1 MKTPYVPHVF
11 GDGIENMLKARRGWL
26 TAGVAS
32 SITWPSSDVCVEYAG
47 DKYFLRGSELN
58 GKPSPPGITI
68 ACDGNNRDDAI
79 AKIYRF
85 TSILSWFMGGYVD
98 VSGYISGS
106 HPCLYGDPRTVYSTL
121 GIAGQKSFS
130 CNHMPIIEEE
140 NVRKALA
147 FWREGKRLEGV
158 HASYSF
164 LSYYKVIE
172 SQFDNSKKKV
182 AWIEQAIDKLTDRAA
197 KRVSELRSDNID
209 VSRHL
214 FESGRCAVAHAS
226 LDGEIV
232 DPDIPEDRRRLSE
245 DLVVMG
251 EIARAYICE
260 ELKVPDSRSLYRE
273 RNRLEPWD
281 SLLSDEILDGLTCGK
296 TPDNCDG
303 LQGQEVSIGLWPDGS
318 IDGLEKMT
326 MHVDA
331 IESGVVKVVLLNK
344 RKTILLVFFL
354 DYKNGKAHTNLEDG
368 GLIYG
373 ENPPEESDVRAY
385 ATFFYNVLANGI
397 AELRLEECE
406 PIDCEVVI
414 PVNIIPRA
422 PKEAIE
428 ETVERFRAEAGT
440 SEKA

>member
-11 GDGIENMLKARRGWL
+11 GDGIADMLKTRKGWL

-32 SITWPSSDVCVEYAG
+32 SITWPSLDVCVEYAG

-58 GKPSPPGITI
+58 GQPSPPGITI
-68 ACDGNNRDDAI
+68 ACDDNNRDKAI
-79 AKIYRF
+79 AKVYRF

-98 VSGYISGS
+98 VSGYTSGS
-106 HPCLYGDPRTVYSTL
+106 HPCLYGDPRTVYSTT
-121 GIAGQKSFS
+121 GIAGQKTFS
-130 CNHMPIIEEE
+130 CNHMPLIEEE

-147 FWREGKRLEGV
+147 FWREGKRLESV

-197 KRVSELRSDNID
+197 KRVSELRSDNAD

-232 DPDIPEDRRRLSE
+232 DPDIPEDRRRLSN
-245 DLVVMG
+245 DLVVMS
-251 EIARAYICE
+251 ELARTYIRE
-260 ELKVPDSRSLYRE
+260 ELKVPDSRSLYRN

-281 SLLSDEILDGLTCGK
+281 SLLSDETLSALKCGK
-296 TPDNCDG
+296 TPDNCDE
-303 LQGQEVSIGLWPDGS
+303 LQGQVMSIGLWPDGPV
-318 IDGLEKMT
+318 DGLEKMT

-331 IESGVVKVVLLNK
+331 IESGVVKAVLLNE

-354 DYKNGKAHTNLEDG
+354 DYKNGKVHTDLEDG
-368 GLIYG
+368 GLINA
-373 ENPPEESDVRAY
+373 ENPPEEPDVRAY

-397 AELRLEECE
+397 AELSLGELE

-422 PKEAIE
+422 PNEAIE
-428 ETVERFRAEAGT
+428 ETVERFRAVAST
-440 SEKA
+440 K

>member
-11 GDGIENMLKARRGWL
+11 GDEIENMLKARIGWL

-32 SITWPSSDVCVEYAG
+32 SIAWPSSDVCVEYAG

-58 GKPSPPGITI
+58 EKKSPPGITI
-68 ACDGNNRDDAI
+68 ACDGNNRDEAI

-106 HPCLYGDPRTVYSTL
+106 RPCLYGDPRTVYSTL
-121 GIAGQKSFS
+121 GIAGEKSFS

-147 FWREGKRLEGV
+147 FWREGKRLESV

-182 AWIEQAIDKLTDRAA
+182 AWIEQAIDKLTNRAT
-197 KRVSELRSDNID
+197 KRVSELRSDNIN

-245 DLVVMG
+245 DLVVMA
-251 EIARAYICE
+251 EIARLYIRE
-260 ELKVPDSRSLYRE
+260 ELKVPDSRSLYRD
-273 RNRLEPWD
+273 RNRLEPWN
-281 SLLSDEILDGLTCGK
+281 SLLSDETLNGLTCGN

-303 LQGQEVSIGLWPDGS
+303 LQGQEVSIGLWPDGP
-318 IDGLEKMT
+318 IAGLEKMT
-326 MHVDA
+326 MHVDD
-331 IESGVVKVVLLNK
+331 IDSGVVKVVLLNE
-344 RKTILLVFFL
+344 RKTIILVFFL

-368 GLIYG
+368 GVIYD

-385 ATFFYNVLANGI
+385 STFFYNVLANGI
-397 AELRLEECE
+397 SELHLRNCE
-406 PIDCEVVI
+406 PVDCEIVI

-440 SEKA
+440 SE